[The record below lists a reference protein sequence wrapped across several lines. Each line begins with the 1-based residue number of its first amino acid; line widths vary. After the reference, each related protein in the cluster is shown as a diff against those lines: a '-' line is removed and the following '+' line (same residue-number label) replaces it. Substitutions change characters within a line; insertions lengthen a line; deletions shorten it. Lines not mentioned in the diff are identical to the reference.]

1 MKPYQGKITIEPG
14 KRGGK
19 PCIRGLRITVHQ
31 ASEDNSPKEQT
42 HEKMTES
49 IQEEARNKKK
59 IKRLS
64 DVYAGL
70 FH

>member
-1 MKPYQGKITIEPG
+1 MYPILFGKNKIKILGVKDIYPF
-14 KRGGK
+14 
-19 PCIRGLRITVHQ
+19 L
-31 ASEDNSPKEQT
+31 NNEQT
-42 HEKMTES
+42 QEKMTES